1 MPHIQIYKNIQLIHH
16 FTIIHYY
23 IIHMQD
29 PETHVFSTY
38 MDWAVVHGVTKLT
51 EMKDTY
57 QYIPIIAVIQA
68 MLHNRVLYEEVK
80 VA

>member
-1 MPHIQIYKNIQLIHH
+1 
-16 FTIIHYY
+16 
-23 IIHMQD
+23 MQD

-38 MDWAVVHGVTKLT
+38 MDWAVVHGVMKLT